1 MKNACLH
8 PTLITQSQSQ
18 GLHLLPSP
26 PGDFDQK
33 PYVSADADCSV
44 TQLQG
49 DEDLVLLACDG
60 FFDAVKPSEVPRL
73 VLAALRRTA
82 EPDGGG
88 GEDTP
93 APSEAVA
100 QQLVAH
106 AKAAGS
112 SDNITVLVVF
122 LRPPELLLARDS
134 PQGSSDS
141 GASEASQQ

>member
-1 MKNACLH
+1 MHLVELKNAPPPLASDH
-8 PTLITQSQSQ
+8 WAP
-18 GLHLLPSP
+18 PPP

-33 PYVSADADCSV
+33 PYVSGDADCSV
-44 TQLQG
+44 TRLQG

-73 VLAALRRTA
+73 VLAALRRPP
-82 EPDGGG
+82 EPEGGA
-88 GEDTP
+88 GEDADP
-93 APSEAVA
+93 PGPSPPPSESVA

-122 LRPPELLLARDS
+122 LRPPELILAS
-134 PQGSSDS
+134 QEGSS
-141 GASEASQQ
+141 EQ